1 MNVLGVEGGKEQKR
15 MQKALAG
22 PGQGVSGLSLSS
34 FLQGLWSLTL
44 SGQVHMCEVALL
56 RPTYISPQSLLAAP

>member
-22 PGQGVSGLSLSS
+22 PGQGVSGLSFSS
-34 FLQGLWSLTL
+34 FLPVELNPLGPGSH
-44 SGQVHMCEVALL
+44 V
-56 RPTYISPQSLLAAP
+56 